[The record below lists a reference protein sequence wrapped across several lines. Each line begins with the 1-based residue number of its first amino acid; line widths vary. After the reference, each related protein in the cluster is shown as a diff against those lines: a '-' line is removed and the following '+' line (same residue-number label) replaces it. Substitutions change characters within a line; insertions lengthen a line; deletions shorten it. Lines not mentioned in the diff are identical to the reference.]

1 MRQDIKLVMCSTE
14 INKDGYIA
22 KGMEVN
28 FTLPASLSSQTYNM
42 TEMEAKKG
50 QGETREGRS
59 ERGKERGERI
69 EERKEVMS
77 MTLLRTGRW
86 TITNVAISNWLDWLA
101 IETPSILLSPL
112 QSAGIIAM
120 YHMPGFLNL
129 ILLMHAIWCPSD
141 PRSFQGGCWKHQPPS
156 SLWSVPIAPPSTSLP
171 QQIQLTNSVLQLQKD
186 RQL

>member
-1 MRQDIKLVMCSTE
+1 LRQDIKLVMCSTE

-86 TITNVAISNWLDWLA
+86 TENMAPKTLELSNPYSSNSRSKL
-101 IETPSILLSPL
+101 SIFRIRMTL
-112 QSAGIIAM
+112 
-120 YHMPGFLNL
+120 
-129 ILLMHAIWCPSD
+129 
-141 PRSFQGGCWKHQPPS
+141 
-156 SLWSVPIAPPSTSLP
+156 
-171 QQIQLTNSVLQLQKD
+171 SVLGSVQCPWIPDQGWP
-186 RQL
+186 QT

>member
-59 ERGKERGERI
+59 ISVFLGRRHVGREIVLIKGKL
-69 EERKEVMS
+69 VP
-77 MTLLRTGRW
+77 TPLP
-86 TITNVAISNWLDWLA
+86 
-101 IETPSILLSPL
+101 PSIFIYNMRS
-112 QSAGIIAM
+112 
-120 YHMPGFLNL
+120 
-129 ILLMHAIWCPSD
+129 IL
-141 PRSFQGGCWKHQPPS
+141 PRQ
-156 SLWSVPIAPPSTSLP
+156 
-171 QQIQLTNSVLQLQKD
+171 
-186 RQL
+186 